1 MKLKSDGAEPTKFY
15 GITKDPETKEF
26 IVITQ
31 FADRGNLRIIL
42 SHHFNKILW
51 KDKITFLYDLT

>member
-26 IVITQ
+26 IIITE
-31 FADRGNLRIIL
+31 FANRESLRSIL
-42 SHHFNKILW
+42 SHKILW